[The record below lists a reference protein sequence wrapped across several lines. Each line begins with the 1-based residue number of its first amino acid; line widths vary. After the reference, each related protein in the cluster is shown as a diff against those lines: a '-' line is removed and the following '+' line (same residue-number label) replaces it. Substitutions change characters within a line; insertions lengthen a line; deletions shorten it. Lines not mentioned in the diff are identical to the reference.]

1 MNKYLPIFVLLVFF
15 RLYAQPVDSL
25 YKHDDILLKDSTS
38 YEEFIDS
45 LTLSDSLKLEKENFI
60 PDTLVTIQE
69 TPLSNFTGIISK
81 KNFLFENYRYA
92 GDYLRLFPLNFI
104 KDLAFPGRQNESFI
118 YGVGFGGIS
127 FMEDGL
133 LWNDRYTNTLNLNYV
148 QSEDVDSIEI
158 VPSPRGFIFS
168 SYNNPVSVNFIMRDF
183 ISSEPYTRIKYYEG
197 PDGEAMIDGK
207 FNARIYKRW
216 NLSLQVTNR
225 ASDDRY
231 INTDY
236 SMWQINAKI
245 KYFLSNKINITA
257 IYQSVDSEIGL
268 NGGVDVDSIAK
279 ITNDI
284 NAVLYDKQ
292 LAIVNSPGKIQ
303 KILNHNFRLKAQ
315 LLPWVD
321 AKADVSFFYRYA
333 DNEISNDLD
342 TVVQKERY
350 DNKNYGAVLSLRQ
363 KVSIFSLLVM
373 STYEKNNTLEYAGY
387 LSDNDL
393 KINHNYFAVSSVLS
407 VNLMDGKIIPSFFY
421 KYSKQ
426 SVDPYKMENP
436 ASNTGYGFDILYKPF
451 DFFSAYSGY
460 SSCSQFNF
468 DNVKTFEA
476 GGMFQNPDFLADV
489 KFFFRDNF
497 IPVYIR
503 SLFPL
508 PESEVEINS
517 VNGFGLLVNYK
528 FWKLLIETNTSYYF
542 DLHGYSST
550 SLPQIQFAGGIYVND
565 YFFEQNL
572 LVKAGVKF
580 YYTGK
585 LSAYAENFG
594 IIDVDPSNKIDFTLA
609 GEIKKVAVVYFIW
622 ENLLGNNYFIT
633 PYYPM
638 PERNIRF
645 GLAWELFN

>member
-1 MNKYLPIFVLLVFF
+1 
-15 RLYAQPVDSL
+15 
-25 YKHDDILLKDSTS
+25 
-38 YEEFIDS
+38 
-45 LTLSDSLKLEKENFI
+45 
-60 PDTLVTIQE
+60 
-69 TPLSNFTGIISK
+69 
-81 KNFLFENYRYA
+81 
-92 GDYLRLFPLNFI
+92 
-104 KDLAFPGRQNESFI
+104 
-118 YGVGFGGIS
+118 
-127 FMEDGL
+127 
-133 LWNDRYTNTLNLNYV
+133 
-148 QSEDVDSIEI
+148 
-158 VPSPRGFIFS
+158 
-168 SYNNPVSVNFIMRDF
+168 MRDF

-489 KFFFRDNF
+489 KFFSRDNF